1 MSRGFHRFK
10 LNDVARAIRAA
21 RSAGVE
27 NPVIEVDPDGRIR
40 IDCSGKANAQQV
52 EDVTEKI

>member
-1 MSRGFHRFK
+1 MSRGLHRFR

-40 IDCSGKANAQQV
+40 IDCSGKASSPQI